1 MIIPWQEL
9 APEILENL
17 IKEYVLSQLEDYQM
31 ESVQM
36 EQWMEQVKRK
46 LKNAEAVIE
55 WSEANETA
63 TIVDARKYSNQ
74 ITVPN
79 LSPVK

>member
-9 APEILENL
+9 SSDTLENL

-31 ESVQM
+31 ESAQT

-46 LKNAEAVIE
+46 LQTGEAVIE

-63 TIVDARKYSNQ
+63 TIVDAKKY
-74 ITVPN
+74 T
-79 LSPVK
+79 

>member
-9 APEILENL
+9 APETLENL

-31 ESVQM
+31 ESAQM
-36 EQWMEQVKRK
+36 EQWMEQVNRK
-46 LKNAEAVIE
+46 LRSGEAVIE

-63 TIVDARKYSNQ
+63 TIVDAKKY
-74 ITVPN
+74 T
-79 LSPVK
+79 